1 MSTIKNKNEIE
12 YFKKGKRN
20 RVGEHMSLYGNK
32 EGGKRLQVGDIK
44 ECSVTIKSFYNKS
57 T

>member
-12 YFKKGKRN
+12 YFKKRKRN

-32 EGGKRLQVGDIK
+32 EGDKRVQVGDK
-44 ECSVTIKSFYNKS
+44 ESSVTIKSFYNKS

>member
-12 YFKKGKRN
+12 YFKKRKKN

-32 EGGKRLQVGDIK
+32 EGDKRVKVGDIK
-44 ECSVTIKSFYNKS
+44 ESSVIIKIFYNKS